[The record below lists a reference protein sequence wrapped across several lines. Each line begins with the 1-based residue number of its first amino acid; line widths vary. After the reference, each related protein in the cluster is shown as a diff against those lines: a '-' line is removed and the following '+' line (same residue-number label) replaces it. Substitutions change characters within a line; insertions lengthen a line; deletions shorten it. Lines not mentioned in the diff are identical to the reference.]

1 MLRSMNQMDGF
12 SIVASDGEVG
22 SVKDVLFDDE
32 HWAVRY
38 LVVDTGGWLTGR
50 TVLIS
55 PHAVERVA
63 WSERNVHVRLSKEQV
78 RNGPDIDTDK
88 PVSRQHEASL
98 FNYYG
103 YPYYWAGPYAW
114 GAAAYPML
122 VVPPLAV
129 NPAPEAQSRP
139 VFRDEERGDPHLRS
153 ADAVTGYDIQAQDG
167 GIGHVEDFL
176 FDDMDWVIAM
186 MVVDTR
192 NWWPGR
198 HVLLSLNVVNR
209 VSWDDRAVFVDADRA
224 FIEQSPDFDAARLG
238 QA

>member
-1 MLRSMNQMDGF
+1 MLRSIKQMDGF

-22 SVKDVLFDDE
+22 SIKDFLFDDKL
-32 HWAVRY
+32 WAVRY
-38 LVVDTGGWLTGR
+38 LVVNTGGWLTGR

-55 PHAVERVA
+55 PHAVERVTWA
-63 WSERNVHVRLSKEQV
+63 ARNLHVSLSKEQV
-78 RNGPDIDTDK
+78 QNGPDIDTAK
-88 PVSRQHEASL
+88 PVSRQHEALL

-103 YPYYWAGPYAW
+103 YPYYWTGPYTW

-129 NPAPEAQSRP
+129 DPALQARSRRA
-139 VFRDEERGDPHLRS
+139 FRDEGQDDPHLRS
-153 ADAVTGYDIQAQDG
+153 AGAVTGYGIEARDG

-176 FDDMDWVIAM
+176 FDDMDWSIAM

-198 HVLLSLNVVNR
+198 HVLLSLNVVSQ

-224 FIEQSPDFDAARLG
+224 FIEQSPDFNATLSGRA
-238 QA
+238 